1 MVDSKENDKFDLQVK
16 GLTINDLDLV
26 FESQGS
32 ISPGLKLSEVIVCCV
47 LGHDTHSASLYPWVE
62 MGTGELSGKA
72 NEKPEGCLDELAF
85 HA

>member
-16 GLTINDLDLV
+16 GLTINDLDFVL
-26 FESQGS
+26 ESQGS
-32 ISPGLKLSEVIVCCV
+32 ISPSLKLREVIVCCV
-47 LGHDTHSASLYPWVE
+47 VGHSYSASLYPGVE
-62 MGTGELSGKA
+62 MSTVELSGKA